1 MWEAIAGYLPIA
13 GGTVATLAVA
23 RYLWAAQAIAGIVRM
38 LAIIVVMIGLGSIFG
53 VVDLGRL
60 VDLVTIGLETVR

>member
-53 VVDLGRL
+53 VVDLGWL
-60 VDLVTIGLETVR
+60 VDLVSTAIELV

>member
-60 VDLVTIGLETVR
+60 VDLVSTAIELV

>member
-1 MWEAIAGYLPIA
+1 MWDAIAGYLPIA

-53 VVDLGRL
+53 VVDIGRL
-60 VDLVTIGLETVR
+60 VDLVSTAIELV

>member
-1 MWEAIAGYLPIA
+1 MFEAIAGYLPIA

-38 LAIIVVMIGLGSIFG
+38 LAIIVVMIGLGSVAG

-60 VDLVTIGLETVR
+60 VELVSFTAEIFG